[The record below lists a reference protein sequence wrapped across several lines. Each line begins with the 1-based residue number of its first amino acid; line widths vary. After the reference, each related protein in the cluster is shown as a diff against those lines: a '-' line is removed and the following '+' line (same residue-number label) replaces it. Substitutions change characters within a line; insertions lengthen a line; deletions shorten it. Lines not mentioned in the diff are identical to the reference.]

1 MYSEIKTVLHVDDQ
15 EMMRDLVEFGFEDTG
30 VKFVSASSFDE
41 CVNRLKSLKPDVILL
56 DALLGDMDGVDLADK
71 ISAQYKGLQVIFISA
86 LDEKTI
92 FTKGKPNNVLGVISK
107 PFIPKKLPSQVA
119 QLLNQEIHNTGC
131 RLHNK
136 NLTLENNRL
145 SELKLKY
152 QQHLKD
158 SVIRDI
164 EYLWSNLQSKKNDEK
179 ILDKLVLELHK
190 VSGTAGIHNLT
201 TISKTAALLEN
212 KFRDFKNNTS
222 MANLIDE
229 GNELYC
235 SLKNKINQL

>member
-1 MYSEIKTVLHVDDQ
+1 MYPTLKKVLHVDDQ

-30 VKFVSASSFDE
+30 VELVSASSFDE
-41 CVNRLKSLKPDVILL
+41 CLNRLKGLRPDVILL
-56 DALLGDMDGVDLADK
+56 DALLDNMDGVDLAEK
-71 ISAQYKGLQVIFISA
+71 ISVQYKGLQVIFISA

-92 FTKGKPNNVLGVISK
+92 FAKGKPNNVLGVITK
-107 PFIPKKLPSQVA
+107 PFIPKKLPSQVV
-119 QLLNQEIHNTGC
+119 QLVNQESHNTEQQP
-131 RLHNK
+131 LNNNITSK
-136 NLTLENNRL
+136 NNRL

-158 SVIRDI
+158 SVMPDI
-164 EYLWSNLQSKKNDEK
+164 EYLWKNLQSKKSDGK

-201 TISKTAALLEN
+201 TISETAGLLEN
-212 KFRDFKNNTS
+212 KFREFKNNTN
-222 MANLIDE
+222 MTNLIDE
-229 GNELYC
+229 GDALYC